1 VGHAV
6 RSDLVPGDRSP
17 SGVPGSEQG
26 QGAASQPGSGR
37 PSANPGDAVS
47 ALLEGIRRLVLE
59 REQLRDRGASRED
72 LEANRLAIVREQWR
86 LTKAAAEAHA
96 SHDEAKAA

>member
-1 VGHAV
+1 M
-6 RSDLVPGDRSP
+6 RSDLLPGDRSP
-17 SGVPGSEQG
+17 TGAPGSDHG
-26 QGAASQPGSGR
+26 QGATSQPERGR

-47 ALLEGIRRLVLE
+47 ALPEGIRRLVLE